1 MKRIIVISL
10 LVFLLLFLFSFSCNG
25 IDMEEEYKLVYG
37 SADKSV
43 SEMLGDLGVE
53 NVDFDSLV
61 NISFEKVIVLLIEI
75 FKGRLTVPF
84 KTTLTSLG
92 VLIICSLTDGVSKN
106 LQKNDS
112 YRNMMFSYLVLI
124 SFIMPLTNSV
134 TAALSSIKLTSDFM
148 LSYIPAF
155 TAVASMS
162 GKTASSLIY
171 SSGMLSFATFI
182 SRIAGFLLFP
192 VIAFIIIN
200 IHLSFDKSLS
210 LSKTHTVFKK
220 TLTVFLSVTAAVF
233 VGLTNLKTGLA
244 CSADSLAIKGIKLTS
259 GTVIPI
265 IGNSV
270 GDAVTSV
277 LGSMELIKNTVGV
290 FGIIAIILCAVPSLC
305 EMLIWY
311 FCMAVLSSFAS
322 AVKAESISRIA
333 EAVMSAI
340 SVINVI
346 IIYITLIFILT
357 TGNLLSLRN

>member
-37 SADKSV
+37 SADESV

-124 SFIMPLTNSV
+124 SFIMPLTDSV

-220 TLTVFLSVTAAVF
+220 TLTVFLSVTVAVF

-244 CSADSLAIKGIKLTS
+244 GSADSLAIK

-357 TGNLLSLRN
+357 TGNLLSLRS